1 MPDLLSAAV
10 RATAAATGAD
20 DLLDRVAQLL
30 VPYADWVVVDRLDDP
45 DLVTRVAAYDAT
57 GPLTLAQGRGPEP
70 ARRSSAGS
78 VGLLPVLM
86 AAPGRV
92 LRLDHQ
98 ELLAAA
104 AGHEPHRSRQA
115 GLALSLGATELVLV
129 GLQVRD
135 QLVGVLT
142 LGSRTRV
149 SDEMTGQ
156 LADLGLHVGLALDA
170 ARRLRVQREVATVL
184 QTSLL
189 PPVPAVPG
197 LSLAARYLPATH
209 GPEVGGDWYD
219 VTLRAADVSG
229 LVAAG
234 ATMLDHRA
242 DWAVM
247 AAPEGKEFC
256 AFAAPSRVGGGGP
269 YGGAP

>member
-1 MPDLLSAAV
+1 V
-10 RATAAATGAD
+10 
-20 DLLDRVAQLL
+20 
-30 VPYADWVVVDRLDDP
+30 
-45 DLVTRVAAYDAT
+45 
-57 GPLTLAQGRGPEP
+57 
-70 ARRSSAGS
+70 
-78 VGLLPVLM
+78 
-86 AAPGRV
+86 
-92 LRLDHQ
+92 
-98 ELLAAA
+98 
-104 AGHEPHRSRQA
+104 
-115 GLALSLGATELVLV
+115 GATELVLV

-170 ARRLRVQREVATVL
+170 ARLLRVQREVATVL